1 MYSYSNTKNLS
12 SINFH
17 PYCCVLIL
25 YILHIVFHCH
35 YSAILVQIF
44 RCPTKVPEVPTLSH
58 APEALL
64 TRFLHIHK
72 SHSQNLFFFAR
83 YFSCHRRTLSVV
95 PLPAISPNWMLS
107 IFTLFK
113 VAWSGDPLYLCRH
126 LVTNLQ
132 SSGILSSFNTKLHTS
147 VIHYVPTSPA
157 AFIISIVTQNGPTDM
172 LDFILIQKSKSRN
185 VVTARWLQ

>member
-25 YILHIVFHCH
+25 YTIHCFFTVTIQPSRSRYLGAYQRYPRYLPYH
-35 YSAILVQIF
+35 
-44 RCPTKVPEVPTLSH
+44 TLQGHFSH
-58 APEALL
+58 AFSISTKA
-64 TRFLHIHK
+64 IHK
-72 SHSQNLFFFAR
+72 SLFFAR

-95 PLPAISPNWMLS
+95 PLPAISLNWMLT

-147 VIHYVPTSPA
+147 VIHFVPTSPA

-172 LDFILIQKSKSRN
+172 LDFILI
-185 VVTARWLQ
+185 

>member
-25 YILHIVFHCH
+25 YIAFFTVTIHPSTSRYL
-35 YSAILVQIF
+35 SAHQKYPRYLPYHTLQRHFSYAFSIS
-44 RCPTKVPEVPTLSH
+44 TK
-58 APEALL
+58 A
-64 TRFLHIHK
+64 IHK
-72 SHSQNLFFFAR
+72 SFFLAR

-95 PLPAISPNWMLS
+95 PLPAISPNLMLS

-126 LVTNLQ
+126 SVTNLQ
-132 SSGILSSFNTKLHTS
+132 SSGILSSFNTELHTS
-147 VIHYVPTSPA
+147 VIHFVPTSPA
-157 AFIISIVTQNGPTDM
+157 AFIISIVTQNGPTYM
-172 LDFILIQKSKSRN
+172 LDFIHIQKSKSRN
-185 VVTARWLQ
+185 VVTAR